1 MSKQR
6 RGDDVSQ
13 APVEVKIELPVQEVP
28 APEAE
33 GFPVPADAAPEAG
46 PAEADAVPADDPPTE
61 DGPGVAEVNPF
72 EVKRE
77 FRKHAHTG
85 EVVAVELAGGQ
96 LQGAR
101 LCSRPEEQTAGA
113 LPVMELEYR
122 DSDVGKW
129 YRKNAMDFRPWEPP
143 QPPKMLMDRLRSLYE
158 QAVEAR
164 SAYEKAK
171 SGAKFA
177 KDRVEEVDTAIFHA
191 LRRMHDVPDGQVEL
205 PLDAAE
211 EMAGDSSVETPEPGL
226 PLEEAAEQIAEQLEE
241 DGEVIDAEDVGPE
254 PEQDGDDKDLDN
266 E

>member
-1 MSKQR
+1 MAKR
-6 RGDDVSQ
+6 RGEDAKEQEPPVPQ
-13 APVEVKIELPVQEVP
+13 EAP
-28 APEAE
+28 AD
-33 GFPVPADAAPEAG
+33 GFPT
-46 PAEADAVPADDPPTE
+46 VPADDAPQTE
-61 DGPGVAEVNPF
+61 AGDAGEPGEPGAVAEEPQAVAPPVNPF
-72 EVKRE
+72 EVTRE

-85 EVVAVELAGGQ
+85 EVVAVELVGGQ

>member
-61 DGPGVAEVNPF
+61 DGPGVAEAVNPF

-226 PLEEAAEQIAEQLEE
+226 PLDEAAEQVAEQLEE
-241 DGEVIDAEDVGPE
+241 DG
-254 PEQDGDDKDLDN
+254 DDKDFDN

>member
-61 DGPGVAEVNPF
+61 NGPPVAEAVNPF

-226 PLEEAAEQIAEQLEE
+226 PLDEAAEQVAEQLEE
-241 DGEVIDAEDVGPE
+241 DG
-254 PEQDGDDKDLDN
+254 DDKDFDN